1 MNGPT
6 PQKVASIS
14 QFNGATDLGPQVNA
28 AVQQANSAYTLAN
41 SAYTLANSVY
51 GVANSAYLYA
61 NNAYYLANT
70 LSTSI
75 DGGGF

>member
-14 QFNGATDLGPQVNA
+14 QFNGATDLAPQVNA
-28 AVQQANSAYTLAN
+28 AVQEANSAYE
-41 SAYTLANSVY
+41 LANSVY